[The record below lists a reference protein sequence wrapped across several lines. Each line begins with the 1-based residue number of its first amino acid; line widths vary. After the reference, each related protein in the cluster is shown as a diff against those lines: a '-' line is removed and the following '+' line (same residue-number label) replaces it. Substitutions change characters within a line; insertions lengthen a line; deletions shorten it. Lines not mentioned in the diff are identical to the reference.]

1 MCVALRVLMSSWG
14 WRSHLHCLVPVGWAL
29 QAAGHEVRVAS
40 HPSMAQ
46 AISSAGL
53 AAVPL
58 GEEVDFATEFGPR
71 MGKVGMGRLDPGG
84 QHTAK
89 PDGTSQLD
97 GASKPDGTL
106 EPAITPD
113 GGVVRFAA
121 ALLGDLVEFGRMY
134 RPDLLIWEPFNL
146 AAAVA
151 AAALGVPGV
160 LQLWGPDSSVTLRL
174 DQETVVG
181 PLAARFGLGAADVSL
196 TGTLVLDPVPPP
208 MQVPLSGP
216 SEPVRFVPYNGTAV
230 VPGWLRR
237 PSLRPRVCITAG
249 TMMAGAGFAGRMDLT
264 EVIRAVA
271 ELDVEVVVAVDPAQ
285 QAGLGQVPDNVRLAD
300 GPLALRLVLPSC
312 AALVQQGG
320 AGTTMTALAYGVPQ
334 LILPQVSDQ
343 HFNAERLAATGA
355 GTWLAPERASSG
367 QIRDLVGELIGDGHW
382 RERAALMRERV
393 SQMPA
398 PAAVVPV
405 LSALARDGATRAGD
419 DLVQDRQEARR

>member
-1 MCVALRVLMSSWG
+1 MSTWG
-14 WRSHLHCLVPVGWAL
+14 WRSHLYCLVPVGWAL

-58 GEEVDFATEFGPR
+58 GADLDFATEFGGR
-71 MGKVGMGRLDPGG
+71 MGKVGRLDQDGRRPVGPGG
-84 QHTAK
+84 TK
-89 PDGTSQLD
+89 E
-97 GASKPDGTL
+97 PDGTL
-106 EPAITPD
+106 EPAITAD

-121 ALLGDLVEFGRMY
+121 ALVGDLVEFGRSY

-146 AAAVA
+146 AASVA

-174 DQETVVG
+174 DKQTVVG
-181 PLAARFGLGAADVSL
+181 PLAARFGLGAAEVSL
-196 TGTLVLDPVPPP
+196 TGTLMLDPVPPP

-237 PSLRPRVCITAG
+237 PARHPRVCVTAG
-249 TMMAGAGFAGRMDLT
+249 TMMAGAGLAGRMDLT
-264 EVIRAVA
+264 GIIRSVA
-271 ELDVEVVVAVDPAQ
+271 ELDVEVVLAVDPAQ
-285 QAGLGQVPDNVRLAD
+285 QACLGQVPDNVRLAD
-300 GPLALRLVLPSC
+300 APLALRLVLPSC

-343 HFNAERLAATGA
+343 HFNGERLAATGA
-355 GTWLAPERASSG
+355 GTWLAPEQASSG

-393 SQMPA
+393 RQMPA

-405 LSALARDGATRAGD
+405 LTA
-419 DLVQDRQEARR
+419 LVQAR

>member
-1 MCVALRVLMSSWG
+1 MRVDLRVLMSTWG
-14 WRSHLHCLVPVGWAL
+14 WRSHLYCLVPVGWAL

-40 HPSMAQ
+40 HPSMVQ

-58 GEEVDFATEFGPR
+58 GEDLDFATEFGGR
-71 MGKVGMGRLDPGG
+71 MGKVGRLDQGG
-84 QHTAK
+84 QRAAE
-89 PDGTSQLD
+89 PDGI
-97 GASKPDGTL
+97 L
-106 EPAITPD
+106 EPAITAD

-121 ALLGDLVEFGRMY
+121 ALVGDLVEFGRTY

-146 AAAVA
+146 AAPVA

-174 DQETVVG
+174 DKETVVG
-181 PLAARFGLGAADVSL
+181 PLAARFGLGAAEVSL
-196 TGTLVLDPVPPP
+196 TGTLMLDPVPPP

-237 PSLRPRVCITAG
+237 PARHPRVCVTAG
-249 TMMAGAGFAGRMDLT
+249 TMMAGARFAGRMDLT
-264 EVIRAVA
+264 GIIRAVA

-300 GPLALRLVLPSC
+300 TPLALRLVLPSC

-343 HFNAERLAATGA
+343 HFNGERLAATGA
-355 GTWLAPERASSG
+355 GTWLEPEQASSG
-367 QIRDLVGELIGDGHW
+367 QIRDLVGEFVGDGHW

-393 SQMPA
+393 RQMPA
-398 PAAVVPV
+398 PAAVVPG
-405 LSALARDGATRAGD
+405 LTTLALGAAARAGGD
-419 DLVQDRQEARR
+419 RVQDRQEARR

>member
-1 MCVALRVLMSSWG
+1 MSSWG

-58 GEEVDFATEFGPR
+58 GQDVDFATEFGPR
-71 MGKVGMGRLDPGG
+71 MGKVGMGRLDQDGQRTAKPGSTAEPG
-84 QHTAK
+84 SAAEPGSTAK
-89 PDGTSQLD
+89 PDG
-97 GASKPDGTL
+97 AL

-121 ALLGDLVEFGRMY
+121 ALVNDLVEFGRAY
-134 RPDLLIWEPFNL
+134 RPDLVIWEPFNL

-181 PLAARFGLGAADVSL
+181 PLAARFGLGAAEVSL
-196 TGTLVLDPVPPP
+196 TGMLMLDPVPPP

-216 SEPVRFVPYNGTAV
+216 SQPVRFVPYNGAAV

-237 PSLRPRVCITAG
+237 PAIRSRVCVTAG
-249 TMMAGAGFAGRMDLT
+249 TMMAGAGFAGQLDLT
-264 EVIRAVA
+264 GIIRAVA
-271 ELDVEVVVAVDPAQ
+271 ELDVEVVVTVDPAQ

-300 GPLALRLVLPSC
+300 GPLALRLLLPSC

-343 HFNAERLAATGA
+343 HFNGERLAATGA
-355 GTWLAPERASSG
+355 GTWLAPEQASPG

-382 RERAALMRERV
+382 RERAALMRDRV
-393 SQMPA
+393 GQMPA
-398 PAAVVPV
+398 PAEVVPV
-405 LSALARDGATRAGD
+405 LTKLARRAATHAGGD
-419 DLVQDRQEARR
+419 RVQDRQEARR

>member
-1 MCVALRVLMSSWG
+1 MSTWG
-14 WRSHLHCLVPVGWAL
+14 WRSHLHCLVPLGWAL
-29 QAAGHEVRVAS
+29 QAAGHDVRVAS
-40 HPSMAQ
+40 HPSMTQ

-58 GEEVDFATEFGPR
+58 GEDVDFAAEFGPR
-71 MGKVGMGRLDPGG
+71 MGKVGRLDQNG
-84 QHTAK
+84 QRAAEAGHTAE
-89 PDGTSQLD
+89 PDG
-97 GASKPDGTL
+97 AL
-106 EPAITPD
+106 EPAITAD

-121 ALLGDLVEFGRMY
+121 ALVGDLVEFGRTY

-151 AAALGVPGV
+151 CAALGVAGV

-181 PLAARFGLGAADVSL
+181 PLAGRFGLGAAEVSL
-196 TGTLVLDPVPPP
+196 TGTLMLDPVPPP

-237 PSLRPRVCITAG
+237 PALRPRVCVTAG

-271 ELDVEVVVAVDPAQ
+271 ELDVDVVVAVDPAQ
-285 QAGLGQVPDNVRLAD
+285 RAGLGPVPDNVRLAD
-300 GPLALRLVLPSC
+300 APLALRLVLPSC

-343 HFNAERLAATGA
+343 HFNGERLAATGA
-355 GTWLAPERASSG
+355 GTWLATEQASRG
-367 QIRDLVGELIGDGHW
+367 QIRDLVGELIGDGRW
-382 RERAALMRERV
+382 RERAALMSERV
-393 SQMPA
+393 RQMPA

-405 LSALARDGATRAGD
+405 LATLAQRAAARAGRD
-419 DLVQDRQEARR
+419 PGAGQTVTRVQDRQ